1 MNSIKV
7 TKVEMSQGDRLVCFG
22 ILALFLLNL
31 IIFGP
36 IAAFVMYL
44 MLGFVIWIIL
54 RSDKAI
60 KQPVSKWYIINHGL
74 VYLCLLFGKKVEFND

>member
-7 TKVEMSQGDRLVCFG
+7 TKVEMSQGDRLMCFS
-22 ILALFLLNL
+22 ILALLLLNL
-31 IIFGP
+31 IIFGL

-54 RSDKAI
+54 RLDGAI
-60 KQPVSKWYIINHGL
+60 KQPVSKWFILSYGL
-74 VYLCLLFGKKVEFND
+74 MYLCLLFGKKVEFND